1 MECNKKDFIAKM
13 KIKHRNDE
21 LSSLV
26 PLIGQV
32 CELLSIELCNRIEAA
47 ESNGDNHVN
56 FMSFW
61 KVSWRRNRFNELKF
75 ISSFAASATARNL
88 TSRFLTNGGVVD
100 KEMIQCFF
108 SIVARP
114 PAFMDLVEELSK
126 IVYESNKHNKFF
138 SSELESGKN
147 VSYLLNVIFKGI
159 LQLTYEDGLEIE
171 LPHLGRFKR
180 SFKSGRKKEFS
191 SSKTIGGILQF
202 EIFNQN
208 VNFK

>member
-47 ESNGDNHVN
+47 ESNGD
-56 FMSFW
+56 
-61 KVSWRRNRFNELKF
+61 NELKF